1 MADLYDNQ
9 GESSDGESQTTAT
22 TASAAKREEQLR
34 RLGPFLYNGFLC
46 AAEHKRQSGIEE
58 ELLTCLRQC
67 NGEYS
72 PAEKDMFLKRYGL
85 TNPVYMPHA
94 DLKRRTAN
102 SIVQE
107 IFLNSSD
114 TPWTLRPTPVPDL
127 SDDDVES
134 IAVKTIRDFIQWR
147 TMELMEQGVP
157 QEQAQQMV
165 MMTPPDPLVAE
176 EYAKARRDEVDAE
189 ISEEAQRKSER
200 MTKKMRDQLIEGK
213 WREAMLTNVDYAS
226 AYGTWIL
233 KGPIPRMRR
242 RNRWSKNVQKL
253 KNVRVWEWEAVN
265 PFDAYPAK
273 GAVNINDGDFYQRVR
288 FTPKELNAMR
298 KMGDGYYIDA
308 IERILAQWPNGGLTL
323 EQPADSERRMLENDG
338 TSGGYKDTNIEG
350 IEFWG
355 DVRGSMLIEQGVTE
369 TPDGEV
375 IEDDEYYET
384 NAIVIN
390 SEVVFCSIT
399 DERLGRPLFKG
410 VFYRIPNSWWGDSP
424 LKKMRDAMRV
434 YNSTAVDL
442 TVNSQMSAAPLLI
455 VKDRSRIPMGTTL
468 KIRAGGIMEFDDPMK
483 RGDSP
488 VDFRLVPSNAAEKI
502 AIMERHEKLFDT
514 LTGIPAYSH
523 GSDTAA
529 GAGRTYNGLLLIVNA
544 SKQGVNTVVMSMFE
558 DGLKPALT
566 YQYRVNMLWD
576 EDDGIKGDCEI
587 DAGGLLSI
595 LVREQSINRLQDTL
609 NLANNPNVMKIFG
622 ESGLSELLRQY
633 VNLLQGI
640 NPNNVVPSKQEMDR
654 RMRMAEIEQQIEKM
668 RSAAIALPQQN
679 QQFGSPSV
687 AAQASPVGAPVGQE
701 GLPVNLPRAK
711 LASDM
716 QTPEQEG
723 GIA

>member
-1 MADLYDNQ
+1 MADLYDKQ
-9 GESSDGESQTTAT
+9 GESSEGGSQKAATA
-22 TASAAKREEQLR
+22 AVVAKREEQLC
-34 RLGPFLYNGFLC
+34 RLGPYLFNGFQC
-46 AAEHKRQSGIEE
+46 AAEHKRQSGIEA

-72 PAEKDMFLKRYGL
+72 PSEKEMFALRGVK
-85 TNPVYMPHA
+85 NPVYMPHA

-114 TPWTLRPTPVPDL
+114 TSWTLRPTPVPDL
-127 SDDDVES
+127 SDADTEV

-157 QEQAQQMV
+157 QDRAEQMV
-165 MMTPPDPLVAE
+165 MMTPPDPLVAR
-176 EYAKARRDEVDAE
+176 EYAKARRDEVDAQV
-189 ISEEAQRKSER
+189 SEEAQRKSER
-200 MTKKMRDQLIEGK
+200 MTKKMLDQMIEGK
-213 WREAMLTNVDYAS
+213 WRDAMLKNVDYAS

-242 RNRWSKNVQKL
+242 RNRWKGTTQKIE
-253 KNVRVWEWEAVN
+253 NVRVWEWEAVN

-273 GAVNINDGDFYQRVR
+273 GAIDINDGDFYQRVR
-288 FTPKELNAMR
+288 FTPKDLNAMR
-298 KMGDGYYIDA
+298 NLGDGYYKDT
-308 IERILAQWPNGGLTL
+308 IERILAQWPNGGLML
-323 EQPADSERRMLENDG
+323 EQPADSERKTLENDG

-355 DVRGSMLIEQGVTE
+355 DVRGSMLMEQGVMQ
-369 TPDGEV
+369 TPDGKVVE
-375 IEDDEYYET
+375 EDQYYET

-390 SEVVFCSIT
+390 SEIVFCSIT

-410 VFYRIPNSWWGDSP
+410 VFYRIPNSWWGESP
-424 LKKMRDAMRV
+424 MKKMRDAMRV
-434 YNSTAVDL
+434 YNSTTVDL
-442 TVNSQMSAAPLLI
+442 TINSQMSATPMLI
-455 VKDRSRIPMGTTL
+455 VKDRTRIPPGTNL
-468 KIRAGGIMEFDDPMK
+468 KMRAGAILEFDDPMK

-488 VDFRLVPSNAAEKI
+488 VDFRPVPSNAAEKI
-502 AIMERHEKLFDT
+502 AIMERFEKLIDT

-544 SKQGVNTVVMSMFE
+544 SKEGINTVVMSMFE
-558 DGLKPALT
+558 DGMKPALT
-566 YQYRVNMLWD
+566 YLYRVNMLWD
-576 EDDGIKGDCEI
+576 DDEGIKGDCEI

-654 RMRMAEIEQQIEKM
+654 RMRMAEIERQIEKM
-668 RSAAIALPQQN
+668 RNAALAVSQRSN
-679 QQFGSPSV
+679 RFGNPSV
-687 AAQASPVGAPVGQE
+687 AAQVPSVGSSVGQE
-701 GLPVNLPRAK
+701 GQPVNVPRAE

-723 GIA
+723 ARV

>member
-1 MADLYDNQ
+1 MADLYDKQ
-9 GESSDGESQTTAT
+9 GESSEGGSQKAATA
-22 TASAAKREEQLR
+22 AVVAKREEQLC
-34 RLGPFLYNGFLC
+34 RLGPYLFNGFQC
-46 AAEHKRQSGIEE
+46 AAEHKRQSGIEA

-72 PAEKDMFLKRYGL
+72 PSEKEMFALRGVK
-85 TNPVYMPHA
+85 NPVYMPHA

-114 TPWTLRPTPVPDL
+114 TSWTLRPTPVPDL
-127 SDDDVES
+127 SDADTEA

-147 TMELMEQGVP
+147 TMELRERGVP
-157 QEQAQQMV
+157 QDRAEQMV
-165 MMTPPDPLVAE
+165 MMTPPDPLVVR
-176 EYAKARRDEVDAE
+176 EYAKARRDEVDAQV
-189 ISEEAQRKSER
+189 SEEAQRKSER
-200 MTKKMRDQLIEGK
+200 MTKKMLDQMIEGK
-213 WREAMLTNVDYAS
+213 WRDAMLKNVDYAS

-242 RNRWSKNVQKL
+242 RNRWKGTTQKIE
-253 KNVRVWEWEAVN
+253 NVRVWEWEAVN

-273 GAVNINDGDFYQRVR
+273 GAIDINDGDFYQRVR
-288 FTPKELNAMR
+288 FTPKDLNAMR
-298 KMGDGYYIDA
+298 NLGDGYYKDT
-308 IERILAQWPNGGLTL
+308 IERILAQWPNGGLML
-323 EQPADSERRMLENDG
+323 EQPADSERKTLENDG

-355 DVRGSMLIEQGVTE
+355 DVRGSMLMEQGVMQ
-369 TPDGEV
+369 TPDGKVVE
-375 IEDDEYYET
+375 EDQYYET

-390 SEVVFCSIT
+390 SEIVFCSIT

-410 VFYRIPNSWWGDSP
+410 VFYRIPNSWWGESP
-424 LKKMRDAMRV
+424 MKKMRDAMRV
-434 YNSTAVDL
+434 YNSTTVDL
-442 TVNSQMSAAPLLI
+442 TINSQMSATPMLI
-455 VKDRSRIPMGTTL
+455 VKDRTRIPPGTNL
-468 KIRAGGIMEFDDPMK
+468 KMRAGAILEFDDPMK

-488 VDFRLVPSNAAEKI
+488 VDFRPVPSNAAEKI
-502 AIMERHEKLFDT
+502 AIMERFEKLIDT

-544 SKQGVNTVVMSMFE
+544 SKEGINTVVMSMFE
-558 DGLKPALT
+558 DGMKPALT
-566 YQYRVNMLWD
+566 YLYRVNMLWD
-576 EDDGIKGDCEI
+576 DDEGIKGDCEI

-654 RMRMAEIEQQIEKM
+654 RMRMAEIERQIEKM
-668 RSAAIALPQQN
+668 RNVALAVSQRSN
-679 QQFGSPSV
+679 QLGNPSV
-687 AAQASPVGAPVGQE
+687 AAQALPVGSSVGQE
-701 GLPVNLPRAK
+701 GQPVNLPRAE

-723 GIA
+723 ARA